1 MTENRLT
8 CADCDELFLDYFEGD
23 LDAATR
29 ASVDAHAGSC
39 ARCQGLVRDII
50 GIRNQASAL
59 PDLAPSK
66 DLWQGIEARI
76 QPAVVSIGA
85 RREASSGIPRR
96 MLFAAAAALV
106 VVTSS
111 VTYVATSR
119 SVGKASRP
127 VRVGENPRAVPVDGA
142 TDETGPGRAP
152 AAASTESAAPSAALE
167 SEAPRVQAAPR
178 KPAPKE
184 VRTIPERTTGT
195 ALVSRSTTPMSPSE
209 IALSGEIGQLQAL
222 LRQKRDELDP
232 STVQVVEDNLYLIDV
247 AVKQARAALARD
259 PASGFLTG
267 KLDNALQKKV
277 ELLRT
282 VALLP
287 SKS

>member
-29 ASVDAHAGSC
+29 ASVDVHAGSC
-39 ARCQGLVRDII
+39 ARCQGLVRDIA

-85 RREASSGIPRR
+85 RREAHSGIPRR

-119 SVGKASRP
+119 SIGKGPRP
-127 VRVGENPRAVPVDGA
+127 VRVVENPRAVPVSGA
-142 TDETGPGRAP
+142 TDETSSGSAAAATENAAPVVEAENETPRVESAPGRSTPKQVRVIREP
-152 AAASTESAAPSAALE
+152 AAA
-167 SEAPRVQAAPR
+167 
-178 KPAPKE
+178 
-184 VRTIPERTTGT
+184 T
-195 ALVSRSTTPMSPSE
+195 ALVSRTTAPMSASE
-209 IALSGEIGQLQAL
+209 IALAGEIGQLQDL
-222 LRQKRDELDP
+222 LKQKRNQLDP
-232 STVQVVEDNLYLIDV
+232 ATVQVVEDNLYLIDV

-267 KLDNALQKKV
+267 RLDNALQKKV

>member
-29 ASVDAHAGSC
+29 TSIDAHIGSC
-39 ARCQGLVRDII
+39 ARCQGLVRDIA

-59 PDLAPSK
+59 QDIAPSK

-76 QPAVVSIGA
+76 QPAVVSIAPHRQAFGLQ
-85 RREASSGIPRR
+85 RR
-96 MLFAAAAALV
+96 MLVAAAAALV

-111 VTYVATSR
+111 VTYVTTSR
-119 SVGKASRP
+119 VIGKGQRP
-127 VRVGENPRAVPVDGA
+127 VRVVENPRAVPLPGE
-142 TDETGPGRAP
+142 TDEVGTSAVPGVDEGSSPSATVESAP
-152 AAASTESAAPSAALE
+152 A
-167 SEAPRVQAAPR
+167 EAPVRAAEPKATQRIRQTEPR
-178 KPAPKE
+178 
-184 VRTIPERTTGT
+184 T
-195 ALVSRSTTPMSPSE
+195 ALVSKSTAPMTASE
-209 IALSGEIGQLQAL
+209 MALSSEIGQLQTL
-222 LRQKRDELDP
+222 LRQKRTELDP
-232 STVQVVEDNLYLIDV
+232 ATVQVVEDNLNLIDV

-259 PASGFLTG
+259 PASGFLTER
-267 KLDNALQKKV
+267 LDNALQKKV

-282 VALLP
+282 VAMLP

>member
-29 ASVDAHAGSC
+29 SRVDAHTGSC
-39 ARCQGLVRDII
+39 ARCQGLVRDIA
-50 GIRNQASAL
+50 GIRHQAASL
-59 PDLAPSK
+59 PELVPSK
-66 DLWQGIEARI
+66 DLWQGIETRI

-85 RREASSGIPRR
+85 RRESRSGIPRR

-106 VVTSS
+106 LVTSS
-111 VTYVATSR
+111 VTYVATARTIGSG
-119 SVGKASRP
+119 SQA
-127 VRVGENPRAVPVDGA
+127 VRVVEQARDVPIAGA
-142 TDETGPGRAP
+142 TDETGTPGASGLTPAP
-152 AAASTESAAPSAALE
+152 AT
-167 SEAPRVQAAPR
+167 SEASEPVEAARVEAAAR
-178 KPAPKE
+178 TSTPATGRSIRESMP
-184 VRTIPERTTGT
+184 GT
-195 ALVSRSTTPMSPSE
+195 ALVSRATAPMSASE
-209 IALSGEIGQLQAL
+209 LALSTEIGQLQAL
-222 LRQKRDELDP
+222 LRQKRNDLDP
-232 STVQVVEDNLYLIDV
+232 ATVRVVEDNLNLIDI
-247 AVKQARAALARD
+247 AVKQARAALMKD

-282 VALLP
+282 VAMLP

>member
-39 ARCQGLVRDII
+39 ARCQGLVRDIM
-50 GIRNQASAL
+50 GIRSQASAL
-59 PDLAPSK
+59 PDLAPSR

-119 SVGKASRP
+119 SIGRAPRP
-127 VRVGENPRAVPVDGA
+127 VRVVENPRAVPVDGA
-142 TDETGPGRAP
+142 TDETSPGSAP
-152 AAASTESAAPSAALE
+152 ASTESAAPSAAVE
-167 SEAPRVQAAPR
+167 GEAPRVEAAPR
-178 KPAPKE
+178 KSAPKP
-184 VRTIPERTTGT
+184 VRVIREPAAPT
-195 ALVSRSTTPMSPSE
+195 ALVSRTTAPMSASE
-209 IALSGEIGQLQAL
+209 IALSGEIGQLQDL
-222 LRQKRDELDP
+222 LRQRRNQLDP

-259 PASGFLTG
+259 PASGFLTE

-277 ELLRT
+277 ELLRM
-282 VALLP
+282 VAMLP